1 MLNESVVFL
10 FKGKSDEQLENEKNW
25 LDCERLWLMHKS
37 GFTAVRLMSRSHE
50 SGKVGIYLEA
60 TGEQATVDEDDVE
73 LVRVIVYGKGILLDC
88 TLCVIPNSNDCR
100 KYIRYYALK

>member
-1 MLNESVVFL
+1 MHHFSGADFLTKFFFSVL
-10 FKGKSDEQLENEKNW
+10 FKGKSDEQLENEKIW

-50 SGKVGIYLEA
+50 SGKVGICLEA

-73 LVRVIVYGKGILLDC
+73 LVRDDC
-88 TLCVIPNSNDCR
+88 VR
-100 KYIRYYALK
+100 